1 MKHICPE
8 VLIISSKHDY
18 STDHIAYQLN
28 KSGVSYLRLNR
39 DQLRNFSVVF
49 FPIEQI
55 LIGKTNSLTFKITAE
70 YLKSVYFRA
79 PIYLKDNYKPNLS
92 ADEQLAR
99 NQWVAFIKSLMVFKE
114 AMWVN
119 NPQAT
124 YLAEVKP
131 YQLYLAHKIGFLIP
145 KTIIANGTIEN
156 NSNFSRNDKIVV
168 KTLEPA
174 ILKLNDKQAF
184 IYSNVIDFE
193 ELIQSDISTAPIII
207 QEALLPKVDI
217 RVTIVDDLFF
227 SVDITK
233 DGVGLDKDW
242 RLEKDSV
249 KYREID
255 LPESISTKCIEL
267 ARRLGL
273 KFGAID
279 LLSHKDEYYFIE
291 INPTGEW
298 SWLMEHTNL
307 EIDKAITNL
316 LLKGRKNVG

>member
-1 MKHICPE
+1 MKHVSPE
-8 VLIISSKHDY
+8 VLIISNKHDY

-28 KSGVSYLRLNR
+28 KTDASYLRLNR
-39 DQLRNFSVVF
+39 DQLKEFNIAFS
-49 FPIEQI
+49 PTEQI
-55 LIGKTNSLTFKITAE
+55 LIGETDSLSFKITAE

-92 ADEQLAR
+92 ADEQLSR

-114 AMWVN
+114 ARWVN

-131 YQLYLAHKIGFLIP
+131 YQLHLAHKIGFLIP
-145 KTIIANGTIEN
+145 KTTIANGIIEN
-156 NSNFSRNDKIVV
+156 NRIFSRNDKIVV
-168 KTLEPA
+168 KTLEPV
-174 ILKLNDKQAF
+174 ILRLNGKQAF

-193 ELIQSDISTAPIII
+193 ELVQSDISTAPIII

-217 RVTIVDDLFF
+217 RVTIVDNLFF
-227 SVDITK
+227 SVNITK
-233 DGVGLDKDW
+233 DGAGIDKDW

-249 KYREID
+249 QYREIE
-255 LPESISTKCIEL
+255 LPISISAKCVEL
-267 ARRLGL
+267 TRRLGL

-279 LLSHKDEYYFIE
+279 LILHEGKYYFIE

-298 SWLMEHTNL
+298 SWLMEHTGL
-307 EIDKAITNL
+307 EIDKAMTHL
-316 LLKGRKNVG
+316 LLREVKNVA